1 MRSFINLLKWWKRI
15 TKKIYIFRET
25 TRTNEV
31 LLHEYWTKCSYI
43 QFDTKTPPE
52 FFFFWRILKTTLS
65 KREIAHSITVIF
77 WLTTSLDYI
86 PTWSSS
92 ADNPK
97 WNGHRRCSKSF
108 QHYWQQ
114 YNSRF
119 SSQIV
124 RLTQKAMCVH
134 LVPELDFLQRFRF
147 SYSYV
152 IFTFIS
158 LSFSRKSRW
167 EVLL

>member
-1 MRSFINLLKWWKRI
+1 M
-15 TKKIYIFRET
+15 
-25 TRTNEV
+25 
-31 LLHEYWTKCSYI
+31 
-43 QFDTKTPPE
+43 
-52 FFFFWRILKTTLS
+52 
-65 KREIAHSITVIF
+65 AHSITVIF

-167 EVLL
+167 EVQVMGQVFANWVLKLPWRHWFQRQLEYGFSSFFKPFLEYLISF